1 MSTTIR
7 VSKETSAN
15 LEKEVKR
22 RGLKSKDA
30 LIRAMLGL
38 EGDANEAAGE
48 SPAEEED
55 DGHAAERKAF
65 QHEKQF
71 FSFADLQKEASA
83 MKYFTGLRVEARLW
97 LWERLKKLVWSPLHF
112 FWSPCYSYMM
122 AIWWLSLSSIDFTD
136 QNLQ

>member
-22 RGLKSKDA
+22 LGLKSKDA

-38 EGDANEAAGE
+38 EGDANEGAGE
-48 SPAEEED
+48 SSAEEED

-71 FSFADLQKEASA
+71 FSYEDLVKEDTA
-83 MKYFTGLRVEARLW
+83 MKFYTGLNPMARLW
-97 LWERLKKLVWSPLHF
+97 LWNRLKKLVFCLWCFS
-112 FWSPCYSYMM
+112 
-122 AIWWLSLSSIDFTD
+122 
-136 QNLQ
+136 